1 MSEQASHQVTL
12 RRAVAEDCR
21 RLWEWRN
28 EQATREASFNTEYIA
43 FEEHERWFLRKL
55 PDPQMRILIAEDSEG
70 HDIGYIRFDIRG
82 GEAEISVSVDENQRG
97 KGYGATI
104 IKMGSDYLLS
114 GEHVKRIIARIKH
127 VNPGSVFAFERAGF
141 TVRGYMQIAGVDAC
155 EMVYEGK
162 AGSHGGTGTQ
172 ARISPG

>member
-1 MSEQASHQVTL
+1 MSEQASHQLTL
-12 RRAVAEDCR
+12 RRAGVEDSR

-28 EQATREASFNTEYIA
+28 EQATREASFNTEHIP

-55 PDPQMRILIAEDSEG
+55 PDPQMQILVAEDREG
-70 HDIGYIRFDIRG
+70 HEIGYVRFDIRD

-97 KGYGATI
+97 KGYGTAM
-104 IKMGSDYLLS
+104 IKAGSEYLLS
-114 GEHVKRIIARIKH
+114 AKRAERIIAHIKR
-127 VNPGSVFAFERAGF
+127 VNPASVFAFERAGF

-162 AGSHGGTGTQ
+162 AGSHGNTGVQ
-172 ARISPG
+172 ARIPPG